1 MAIAFLP
8 HHDATGHRD
17 DGGGRPAAAERRR
30 KGRGRCCA
38 TTEARGRMATFRQ
51 RCGMSTIPRSK
62 MMHNMTDLAGVTDM
76 A

>member
-38 TTEARGRMATFRQ
+38 TTEARGWMATFRQ

-62 MMHNMTDLAGVTDM
+62 MVHNMTDPAGVTDM
-76 A
+76 T